1 MRRRRSLLRRS
12 EDSDPMSVVSNLF
25 DVAMVF
31 AVALM
36 VALVSRYNMTE
47 MFSQEDFTMVKNP
60 GKENMEIIT
69 KEGEKINR
77 YTPSED
83 KSAFPRNRGKRVGVA
98 YQLENGDVIYVP
110 EGETPGEGTTPATSG
125 SSASPSPK

>member
-1 MRRRRSLLRRS
+1 MRRRLRSRLSHSS
-12 EDSDPMSVVSNLF
+12 EADDPMSVVSNLF

-36 VALVSRYNMTE
+36 VALVTRYSMTE
-47 MFSQEDFTMVKNP
+47 MFSNEDFTMVKNP

-69 KEGEKINR
+69 KEGKKINR

-83 KSAFPRNRGKRVGVA
+83 QSKRSDKRGKKVGIA
-98 YQLENGDVIYVP
+98 YQLDNGEIIYVP
-110 EGETPGEGTTPATSG
+110 ESE
-125 SSASPSPK
+125 

>member
-1 MRRRRSLLRRS
+1 MRRRRSILRRSS
-12 EDSDPMSVVSNLF
+12 EDSDPMSVVSNLL

-60 GKENMEIIT
+60 GKEDMEIIT

-83 KSAFPRNRGKRVGVA
+83 NSDSGNKGKRVGTA
-98 YQLENGDVIYVP
+98 YELENGDIIYVP
-110 EGETPGEGTTPATSG
+110 E
-125 SSASPSPK
+125 

>member
-1 MRRRRSLLRRS
+1 MRRRRLLNRQ
-12 EDSDPMSVVSNLF
+12 EDNDPMSVVSNLF

-60 GKENMEIIT
+60 GKDNMEIIT

-83 KSAFPRNRGKRVGVA
+83 NGDSSNRGKRVGVA
-98 YQLENGDVIYVP
+98 YELENGDIIYVP
-110 EGETPGEGTTPATSG
+110 E
-125 SSASPSPK
+125 

>member
-1 MRRRRSLLRRS
+1 MRRHLLKGR
-12 EDSDPMSVVSNLF
+12 EGSDPMGVVSNLF

-36 VALVSRYNMTE
+36 VALVTRYSMTE
-47 MFSQEDFTMVKNP
+47 MFSQEDFTIVKNP

-83 KSAFPRNRGKRVGVA
+83 QSSKSGAKGRRVGIA
-98 YQLENGDVIYVP
+98 YELENGEIIYVP
-110 EGETPGEGTTPATSG
+110 E
-125 SSASPSPK
+125 